1 MWKTVSAI
9 AAAGL
14 LAAAI
19 SLLPGFSPEVAASVP
34 AAKSE
39 ATKTDATKSA
49 ATKSDGADLPA
60 DCARHGWPYYEPA
73 CLRGSA
79 RDAGDARPVRIV
91 STDRVALADPRTD
104 RALAPLWTSVE
115 ALQTAVPVWAKA
127 FAPDSA
133 PGVAPVRITLALAAQ

>member
-19 SLLPGFSPEVAASVP
+19 SLLPGFNPEVAASVP
-34 AAKSE
+34 AAKS
-39 ATKTDATKSA
+39 AATKSA
-49 ATKSDGADLPA
+49 ATESDAGDLPA
-60 DCARHGWPYYEPA
+60 GCARHGWPYYEPA

-79 RDAGDARPVRIV
+79 RDAGNARPVRIV
-91 STDRVALADPRTD
+91 STDRLALADPRTD
-104 RALAPLWTSVE
+104 AALAPLWTSVE
-115 ALQTAVPVWAKA
+115 ALQTAVPAWARA

-133 PGVAPVRITLALAAQ
+133 PGVAPVRVTLALAAQ